1 MGEPNGSAAR
11 GAPRGPREPEGR
23 GVAWTEER
31 GTSDEGRQRLK
42 SAPEASGGEHSER
55 GKRPELA
62 AFLRSRRERITPED
76 VGLPGGHR
84 RRTAGLRR
92 EEVAQLAGVGVTW
105 YTWLEQGR
113 PIRAS
118 VQVLDAVAR
127 TLRLDPVERQH
138 LFRLAEIPD
147 PAPAGAASQ
156 LLSPEIRAILDQLV
170 PMPANV
176 VTERF
181 DILAWNAA
189 YATLFPPPADAVP
202 SNTVSA
208 NTGRSERNS
217 LLYCFTQPACCSA
230 IENHADQRAAMVA
243 QLRAAYGRHVGDPAW
258 TGFIR
263 RMEAASPEFA
273 AMWATQDV
281 AQPASHAKV
290 FRHPLFPR
298 LAMTSTSLAV
308 QAAPGARLVVYAPSD
323 DATRR
328 AMEQLVEEY
337 GPGSPQPRF
346 PCWPAHQ
353 ARALVPEP
361 V

>member
-1 MGEPNGSAAR
+1 MIRAETGGVR
-11 GAPRGPREPEGR
+11 GLATGGGGRAPRA
-23 GVAWTEER
+23 AWPGSR
-31 GTSDEGRQRLK
+31 PARL
-42 SAPEASGGEHSER
+42 R
-55 GKRPELA
+55 YR
-62 AFLRSRRERITPED
+62 
-76 VGLPGGHR
+76 V
-84 RRTAGLRR
+84 
-92 EEVAQLAGVGVTW
+92 
-105 YTWLEQGR
+105 
-113 PIRAS
+113 
-118 VQVLDAVAR
+118 
-127 TLRLDPVERQH
+127 H

-147 PAPAGAASQ
+147 PAPAGTASQ

-189 YATLFPPPADAVP
+189 YATLFPPPAGP
-202 SNTVSA
+202 
-208 NTGRSERNS
+208 GRSDRNS

-230 IENHADQRAAMVA
+230 IENHADQRASLVA

-308 QAAPGARLVVYAPSD
+308 QAAPGTRLVVYAPSD

-328 AMEQLVEEY
+328 AMEQLVEA
-337 GPGSPQPRF
+337 GSPQPRF

>member
-1 MGEPNGSAAR
+1 MSQPAGERR
-11 GAPRGPREPEGR
+11 G
-23 GVAWTEER
+23 
-31 GTSDEGRQRLK
+31 
-42 SAPEASGGEHSER
+42 
-55 GKRPELA
+55 ELA

-147 PAPAGAASQ
+147 PAPAGTAGQ

-189 YATLFPPPADAVP
+189 YAALFPPPADPA
-202 SNTVSA
+202 
-208 NTGRSERNS
+208 RQERNS
-217 LLYCFTQPACCSA
+217 LLYCFTQPACCTA
-230 IENHADQRAAMVA
+230 FENQAEQRAAMVA

-263 RMEAASPEFA
+263 TMEAASPEFA

-290 FRHPLFPR
+290 FRHPLYPR

-308 QAAPGARLVVYAPSD
+308 QAAPGTRIVVYVPSGA
-323 DATRR
+323 ATRQ
-328 AMEQLVEEY
+328 AMEHLVAEY

-353 ARALVPEP
+353 ARALVAQP

>member
-1 MGEPNGSAAR
+1 MSQPAGERR
-11 GAPRGPREPEGR
+11 G
-23 GVAWTEER
+23 
-31 GTSDEGRQRLK
+31 
-42 SAPEASGGEHSER
+42 
-55 GKRPELA
+55 ELA

-138 LFRLAEIPD
+138 LFRLGEIPD
-147 PAPAGAASQ
+147 PAPAGTASQ

-189 YATLFPPPADAVP
+189 YAALFPPPADPA
-202 SNTVSA
+202 
-208 NTGRSERNS
+208 RQERNS
-217 LLYCFTQPACCSA
+217 LLYCFTQPACCTA
-230 IENHADQRAAMVA
+230 FENQAEQRAAMVA

-263 RMEAASPEFA
+263 TMEAASPEFA

-290 FRHPLFPR
+290 FRHPLYPR

-308 QAAPGARLVVYAPSD
+308 QAAPGTRMVVYAPSGA
-323 DATRR
+323 ATRQ
-328 AMEQLVEEY
+328 AMEHLVAEY

-353 ARALVPEP
+353 ARALVAQP